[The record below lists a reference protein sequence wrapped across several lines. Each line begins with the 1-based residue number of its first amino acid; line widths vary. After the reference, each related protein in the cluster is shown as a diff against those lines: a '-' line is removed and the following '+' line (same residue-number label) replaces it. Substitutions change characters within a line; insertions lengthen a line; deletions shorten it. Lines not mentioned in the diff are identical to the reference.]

1 MHYFISADHG
11 VGPSFWFNIVSTRF
25 RIGDEINRDDIA
37 ADIELA
43 HLQAEGKEIK
53 ANNAK
58 STATIFLNSYTEP
71 DALGGLGILEEVE
84 DGLYQVLEPDPPS
97 VWVFGLAL
105 IDYWQARYGFDRL
118 TINLDD
124 LYEDGGLG
132 DIFLMG
138 GGRINQYL
146 HQLQE
151 EGVVELFRVAP
162 PYQLVLVQ
170 SDPAPLLKKI
180 YALDDA

>member
-1 MHYFISADHG
+1 M
-11 VGPSFWFNIVSTRF
+11 
-25 RIGDEINRDDIA
+25 
-37 ADIELA
+37 
-43 HLQAEGKEIK
+43 
-53 ANNAK
+53 
-58 STATIFLNSYTEP
+58 
-71 DALGGLGILEEVE
+71 
-84 DGLYQVLEPDPPS
+84 
-97 VWVFGLAL
+97 
-105 IDYWQARYGFDRL
+105 DYWEARYGFDRL